1 MLIIGFDD
9 VVVEDDDLNLR
20 RDFLGPKALL
30 IIDLLFLNLD
40 KNYNRK
46 DQIFMIVLKITKI

>member
-1 MLIIGFDD
+1 LLIIGFDD

-46 DQIFMIVLKITKI
+46 D

>member
-1 MLIIGFDD
+1 MFYTFYFVGKGLLINDFDD

-30 IIDLLFLNLD
+30 IFYLLFLNLD
-40 KNYNRK
+40 RNYNRK
-46 DQIFMIVLKITKI
+46 N